1 MNKMNG
7 PVINQ
12 SKPRRKFDV
21 TFKKEAV
28 ENWLSSG
35 KPASVIAEE
44 LGINANCLYNW
55 RAAFRPAQPHKT
67 PVTNEEL
74 TSEVASLRRELE
86 RVRQQRDILKKTLG
100 ILSELPNNASSA
112 STR

>member
-1 MNKMNG
+1 MNR

-12 SKPRRKFDV
+12 PKARRKFDRA
-21 TFKKEAV
+21 FKAEAV
-28 ENWLSSG
+28 NNWLSSG

-44 LGINANCLYNW
+44 LGITANSLYNW
-55 RAAFRPAQPHKT
+55 RKEYGPTTMPERGT
-67 PVTNEEL
+67 TTEEL
-74 TSEVASLRRELE
+74 SSEVMALRRELE

-100 ILSELPNNASSA
+100 ILSEPPNSGSNA